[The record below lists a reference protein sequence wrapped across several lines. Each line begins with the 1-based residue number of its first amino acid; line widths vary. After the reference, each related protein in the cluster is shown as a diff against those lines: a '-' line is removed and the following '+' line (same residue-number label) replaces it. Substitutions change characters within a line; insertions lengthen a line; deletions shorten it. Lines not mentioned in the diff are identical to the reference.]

1 MSFSYFFAYLFI
13 IMLNIFAVLTVLKW
27 RRKKVIDADV
37 ISDAT
42 IVDEDNV
49 NQKKPKKQFSFFNR
63 QQNNNIV
70 VEYEDIEVDKSEV
83 FYDGQLLDIAVKKKI
98 IKKKGNWYLYGD
110 EKLGYGKEKAKFFL
124 LENPNVAN
132 EISSQVNNVMNVNVG
147 NEQKEIQ
154 NLNISD
160 SVNSGTQLYVSPDA
174 IQNQRSLGFMNQ
186 RLEVELSE
194 IYVKSNTLK
203 KILEN
208 ALGTEVMI
216 SIDVSERFNP
226 LIADP
231 ENYITDIVSMLKEV
245 DYLTSA
251 VSNIS
256 KNANYLGI
264 EVTEQMLREKLNLMT
279 SNRFSIVFTKKP
291 VEKHKNIPKLKFDQS
306 VKKNGNKARA
316 GSYKQVR
323 NNNPSRRSLVPLAIG
338 LLLVGFFIVAYT
350 INQTLFSTSVIND
363 EQELLENKFTVSSEN
378 LAELRSKNLSA
389 DVSLSN
395 LQQTDEFQESFISI
409 ASKTLTNQAAKAEF
423 LPDVVGRLTILS
435 ANINHYVV
443 FGATLNKLEYG
454 PGYILGTSLPGT
466 GGNFAI
472 AGHRTTYGA
481 PFGNLD
487 ETEVGDSIL
496 FQTNTNQYEYV
507 ITEVKIVSP
516 EDTYVLGNFGDDRIT
531 LSTCHPKF
539 SARQRLVVVGELKRV
554 EVFG

>member
-1 MSFSYFFAYLFI
+1 MSYFFAYLFI

-27 RRKKVIDADV
+27 RRKKVNDADV

-63 QQNNNIV
+63 HQNNNIV

-147 NEQKEIQ
+147 NEQKEMQ

-160 SVNSGTQLYVSPDA
+160 SVNSGTQLYVSPDT

-363 EQELLENKFTVSSEN
+363 EQELLENKFTVNSEN

-487 ETEVGDSIL
+487 KTEVGDSIL

>member
-1 MSFSYFFAYLFI
+1 MSYFFAYLFI

-27 RRKKVIDADV
+27 RRKKVNDADV

-160 SVNSGTQLYVSPDA
+160 SVNSGTQLYVSPDT

-316 GSYKQVR
+316 GSYKQVS
-323 NNNPSRRSLVPLAIG
+323 NNNPSRRSLVPLAVG

-487 ETEVGDSIL
+487 KTEVGDSIL

>member
-1 MSFSYFFAYLFI
+1 MSYFFAYLFI

-27 RRKKVIDADV
+27 RRKKVNDADV

-147 NEQKEIQ
+147 NEQKEMQ

-160 SVNSGTQLYVSPDA
+160 SVNSGTQLYVSPDT

-378 LAELRSKNLSA
+378 LAELRSKNLSS

-487 ETEVGDSIL
+487 KTEVGDSIL

>member
-1 MSFSYFFAYLFI
+1 MSYFFAYLFI

-27 RRKKVIDADV
+27 RRKKVNDADV

-147 NEQKEIQ
+147 NEQKEMQ

-160 SVNSGTQLYVSPDA
+160 SVNSGTQLYVSPDT

-316 GSYKQVR
+316 GSYKQVS

-363 EQELLENKFTVSSEN
+363 EQELLENKFTVNSEN

-487 ETEVGDSIL
+487 KTEVGDSIL

>member
-1 MSFSYFFAYLFI
+1 MSYFFAYLFI

-27 RRKKVIDADV
+27 RRKKVNDADV

-42 IVDEDNV
+42 IVDEENV

-70 VEYEDIEVDKSEV
+70 VEYQDIEVDKSEV

-98 IKKKGNWYLYGD
+98 IKKKGNWYLYGN

-124 LENPNVAN
+124 LENPIIAN
-132 EISSQVNNVMNVNVG
+132 EISSQVNKVLDVNVG

-487 ETEVGDSIL
+487 KTEVGDSIL

>member
-1 MSFSYFFAYLFI
+1 MSYFFAYLFI

-27 RRKKVIDADV
+27 RRKKVNDADV

-42 IVDEDNV
+42 IVDEENV

-70 VEYEDIEVDKSEV
+70 VEYQDIEVDKSEV

-98 IKKKGNWYLYGD
+98 IKKKGNWYLYGN

-124 LENPNVAN
+124 LENPIIAN
-132 EISSQVNNVMNVNVG
+132 EISSQVNKVMDVNVG

-160 SVNSGTQLYVSPDA
+160 SVNSGTQLYVSPNA

-323 NNNPSRRSLVPLAIG
+323 NNNSTRRPLVPLAIG
-338 LLLVGFFIVAYT
+338 LLLVGFFIVVYT
-350 INQTLFSTSVIND
+350 INQTFFSTSVIND

-378 LAELRSKNLSA
+378 LAELRSKNLSV

-409 ASKTLTNQAAKAEF
+409 ATKTLTNQAAKAEF

-454 PGYILGTSLPGT
+454 PGYILGTSLPGS

-487 ETEVGDSIL
+487 KTEVGDTIL
-496 FQTNTNQYEYV
+496 FQTNTNQYEYL

-539 SARQRLVVVGELKRV
+539 SARQRLIVVGELKRV

>member
-1 MSFSYFFAYLFI
+1 MSYFFAYLFI

-27 RRKKVIDADV
+27 RRKKVNDADV

-132 EISSQVNNVMNVNVG
+132 EISSQVENVMNVNVG

-306 VKKNGNKARA
+306 VKKNGSKARA
-316 GSYKQVR
+316 GSYKQIR
-323 NNNPSRRSLVPLAIG
+323 NNNPSRRSLVPLAVG

-363 EQELLENKFTVSSEN
+363 EQELLENKFIVSSEN
-378 LAELRSKNLSA
+378 LAELRSKNLSV

-395 LQQTDEFQESFISI
+395 LEQTDEFQESFISI
-409 ASKTLTNQAAKAEF
+409 ATKTLTNEAAKAEF

>member
-1 MSFSYFFAYLFI
+1 
-13 IMLNIFAVLTVLKW
+13 MLNIFAVLTVLKW
-27 RRKKVIDADV
+27 RRKKVNDADV

-160 SVNSGTQLYVSPDA
+160 SVNSGTQLYVSPDT

-487 ETEVGDSIL
+487 KTEVGDSIL

>member
-1 MSFSYFFAYLFI
+1 MSYFFAYLFI
-13 IMLNIFAVLTVLKW
+13 IMLNIFAVLTVLKIK
-27 RRKKVIDADV
+27 RKKVNDADV

-98 IKKKGNWYLYGD
+98 IKKKGNWFLYGD

-124 LENPNVAN
+124 LENPNIAN
-132 EISSQVNNVMNVNVG
+132 EISSQVNNVMDLNVG
-147 NEQKEIQ
+147 NEHKEIQ

-160 SVNSGTQLYVSPDA
+160 SVNSGTQLYVSPNA

-323 NNNPSRRSLVPLAIG
+323 NNNPSRRPLVPLAVG

-350 INQTLFSTSVIND
+350 INQTFFSSSVIND

-378 LAELRSKNLSA
+378 LAELRSKNLSG

-409 ASKTLTNQAAKAEF
+409 ATKTLTNQAAKAEF

-454 PGYILGTSLPGT
+454 PGYILGTSLPGS

-487 ETEVGDSIL
+487 KTEVGDTIL

-516 EDTYVLGNFGDDRIT
+516 EDTFVLGNFGDDRIT

-539 SARQRLVVVGELKRV
+539 SARQRLIVVGELKRV

>member
-1 MSFSYFFAYLFI
+1 MSYFFAYLFI

-27 RRKKVIDADV
+27 RRKKVYDADV

-160 SVNSGTQLYVSPDA
+160 SVNSGTQLYVSPDT

-316 GSYKQVR
+316 GSYKQVS
-323 NNNPSRRSLVPLAIG
+323 NNNPSRRSLVPLAVG

-363 EQELLENKFTVSSEN
+363 EQELLENKFTVNSEN

-487 ETEVGDSIL
+487 KTEVGDSIL

-539 SARQRLVVVGELKRV
+539 SARQRLVVIGELKRV

>member
-1 MSFSYFFAYLFI
+1 MSYFFAYLFI

-27 RRKKVIDADV
+27 RRKKVNDADV

-160 SVNSGTQLYVSPDA
+160 SVNSGTQLYVSPDT

-316 GSYKQVR
+316 GSYKQVS
-323 NNNPSRRSLVPLAIG
+323 NNNPSRRSLVPLAVG

-363 EQELLENKFTVSSEN
+363 EQELLENKFTVNSEN

-487 ETEVGDSIL
+487 KTEVGDTIL

-539 SARQRLVVVGELKRV
+539 SARQRLVVIGELKRV

>member
-1 MSFSYFFAYLFI
+1 
-13 IMLNIFAVLTVLKW
+13 MLNIFAVLTVLKW
-27 RRKKVIDADV
+27 RRKKVNDADV

-42 IVDEDNV
+42 IVDEENV

-160 SVNSGTQLYVSPDA
+160 SVNSGTQLYVSPDT

-316 GSYKQVR
+316 GSYKQVS
-323 NNNPSRRSLVPLAIG
+323 NNNPSRRSLVPLAVG

-363 EQELLENKFTVSSEN
+363 EQELLENKFTVNSEN

-487 ETEVGDSIL
+487 KTEVGDSIL

-539 SARQRLVVVGELKRV
+539 SARQRLVVIGELKRV

>member
-1 MSFSYFFAYLFI
+1 MAYFFAYLFI

-27 RRKKVIDADV
+27 RRKKVNDADV

-132 EISSQVNNVMNVNVG
+132 EISSQVDNVMNVNVG

-316 GSYKQVR
+316 GSYKQVS
-323 NNNPSRRSLVPLAIG
+323 NNNPSRRSLVPLAVG

-363 EQELLENKFTVSSEN
+363 EQELLENKFIVSSEN
-378 LAELRSKNLSA
+378 LAELRSKNLSV

-395 LQQTDEFQESFISI
+395 LEQTDEFQESFISI
-409 ASKTLTNQAAKAEF
+409 ATKTLTNEAAKAEF
-423 LPDVVGRLTILS
+423 LPDVLGRLTILS

-487 ETEVGDSIL
+487 KTEVGDSIL
-496 FQTNTNQYEYV
+496 FQTNTNQYEYL

-539 SARQRLVVVGELKRV
+539 SARQRLVVVGELNRV

>member
-1 MSFSYFFAYLFI
+1 MSYFFAYLFI
-13 IMLNIFAVLTVLKW
+13 IMLNIFAVLTVLKM
-27 RRKKVIDADV
+27 RRKKANDADV

-42 IVDEDNV
+42 IVEEENV

-70 VEYEDIEVDKSEV
+70 VEYQDIEVDKSEV

-98 IKKKGNWYLYGD
+98 IKKKGNWYLYGN

-124 LENPNVAN
+124 LENPIIAN
-132 EISSQVNNVMNVNVG
+132 EISSQVNKVMDVNVG

-160 SVNSGTQLYVSPDA
+160 SVNSGTQLYVSPNA

-323 NNNPSRRSLVPLAIG
+323 NNNSTRRPLVPLAIG
-338 LLLVGFFIVAYT
+338 LLLVGFFIVVYT

-378 LAELRSKNLSA
+378 LSDLRSKNLSVDA
-389 DVSLSN
+389 SLNN

-409 ASKTLTNQAAKAEF
+409 ATKTLTNQAAKAEF

-454 PGYILGTSLPGT
+454 PGYILGTSLPGS

-487 ETEVGDSIL
+487 KTEVGDTIL

-539 SARQRLVVVGELKRV
+539 SARQRLIVVGELKRV

>member
-1 MSFSYFFAYLFI
+1 MSYFFAYLFI

-27 RRKKVIDADV
+27 RRKKVNDADV

-147 NEQKEIQ
+147 NEQKEMQ

-160 SVNSGTQLYVSPDA
+160 SVNSGTQLYVSPDT

-363 EQELLENKFTVSSEN
+363 EQELLENKFTVNSEN

-487 ETEVGDSIL
+487 KTEVGDSIL

>member
-1 MSFSYFFAYLFI
+1 MSYFFAYLFI

-27 RRKKVIDADV
+27 RRKKVNDADV

-160 SVNSGTQLYVSPDA
+160 SVNSGTQLYVSPDT

-316 GSYKQVR
+316 GSYKQVS
-323 NNNPSRRSLVPLAIG
+323 NNNPSRRSLVPLAVG

-487 ETEVGDSIL
+487 KTEVGDSIL

-539 SARQRLVVVGELKRV
+539 SARQRLVVIGELKRV

>member
-1 MSFSYFFAYLFI
+1 MSYFFAYLFI

-27 RRKKVIDADV
+27 RRKKVNDADV

-83 FYDGQLLDIAVKKKI
+83 FYDGQLLDIAVKEKI

-110 EKLGYGKEKAKFFL
+110 EKLGHGKEKAKFFL

-132 EISSQVNNVMNVNVG
+132 EISSQVNNVMNVNIG
-147 NEQKEIQ
+147 NEQIEIQ

-323 NNNPSRRSLVPLAIG
+323 NNNPSRRSLVPLAMG

-487 ETEVGDSIL
+487 KTEVGDSIL

>member
-1 MSFSYFFAYLFI
+1 MEYLFAYLFI

-27 RRKKVIDADV
+27 RRKKVNDADV

-226 LIADP
+226 LIAEP

-323 NNNPSRRSLVPLAIG
+323 NNNPSRRSLVPLAVG

-487 ETEVGDSIL
+487 KTEVGDSIL

-539 SARQRLVVVGELKRV
+539 SARQRLVVIGELKRV

>member
-1 MSFSYFFAYLFI
+1 MSYFFAYLFI

-27 RRKKVIDADV
+27 RRKKVNDADV

-323 NNNPSRRSLVPLAIG
+323 NNNPSRRSLVPLAVG

-487 ETEVGDSIL
+487 KTEVGDSIL

-539 SARQRLVVVGELKRV
+539 SARQRLVVIGELKRV